1 MTSPRS
7 DLPASPALD
16 LIALTADDAGEAAGG
31 DVRLFAGA
39 ANAVKVAGMIR
50 NVAAAQVAMYAKTG
64 QQPPWIGYLAR
75 DPASNMLVGTCSFVG
90 PPKGGEVEIAYFTF
104 PGAEGRGWGGA
115 MAAALVLMAFAEE
128 GLDRLIA
135 HTLPQENASTK
146 ILDRLGFT
154 RAGEAVD
161 HEAGIVW
168 KWERAR

>member
-7 DLPASPALD
+7 AAPPNAPLD

-39 ANAVKVAGMIR
+39 ANAVKVAGLIR
-50 NVAAAQVAMYAKTG
+50 NVAAAQVALYARTG

-90 PPKGGEVEIAYFTF
+90 PPQGGEVEIAYFTF

-115 MAAALVLMAFAEE
+115 MAAALVLMAFAED
-128 GLDRLIA
+128 GLDRVIA
-135 HTLPQENASTK
+135 HTLPQEGPSTR
-146 ILDRLGFT
+146 ILHGLGFT

-161 HEAGIVW
+161 DEAGIVW
-168 KWERAR
+168 KWERVR